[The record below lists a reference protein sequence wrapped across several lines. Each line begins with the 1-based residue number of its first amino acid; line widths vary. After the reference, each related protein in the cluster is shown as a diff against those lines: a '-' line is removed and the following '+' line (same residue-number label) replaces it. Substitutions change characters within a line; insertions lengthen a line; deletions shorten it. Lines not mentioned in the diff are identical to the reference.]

1 MVGFEPVGDHDV
13 GAIGDQLV
21 KDAGIVVVDD
31 HRRLPEM
38 AADKGLVGRARVGD
52 EPHPRLIDRGKVGE
66 AVAVLAARQRPL
78 AVDKGRNRKKGLLS
92 ARRRDGDAAH
102 RDVEPVGEEVVEQ
115 IDPHGGHELD
125 VDAEPFCEVVGH
137 VDIGADIRAIRAQE
151 AERRVI
157 AGRPDPQHA
166 GCLNAPQY
174 GRTARNVGHQPS
186 SASRFWAN
194 RP

>member
-1 MVGFEPVGDHDV
+1 MTSARSATSSSKTLALSWWMITV
-13 GAIGDQLV
+13 AC
-21 KDAGIVVVDD
+21 
-31 HRRLPEM
+31 PEM

-66 AVAVLAARQRPL
+66 AVAVLAARQRAL

-125 VDAEPFCEVVGH
+125 VDA
-137 VDIGADIRAIRAQE
+137 
-151 AERRVI
+151 
-157 AGRPDPQHA
+157 
-166 GCLNAPQY
+166 
-174 GRTARNVGHQPS
+174 
-186 SASRFWAN
+186 
-194 RP
+194 